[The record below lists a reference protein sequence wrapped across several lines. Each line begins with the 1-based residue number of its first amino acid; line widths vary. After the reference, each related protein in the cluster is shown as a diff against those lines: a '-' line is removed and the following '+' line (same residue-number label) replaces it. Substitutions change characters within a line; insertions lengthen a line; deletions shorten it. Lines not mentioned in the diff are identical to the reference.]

1 MTACTQQDYQRT
13 GQQDAGQVTAS
24 KDDLDREYN
33 DGAERG
39 SQDVAKDAADGHSAG
54 AREARHMERS
64 GPAPDRE
71 QGLRPSSAGT
81 PATAVAAT
89 APRAC
94 CANWRRRRANRWPPN
109 G

>member
-1 MTACTQQDYQRT
+1 MTAYTQQDYQRT

-33 DGAERG
+33 DRAERG
-39 SQDVAKDAADGHSAG
+39 NKDVARDAADGHSAG

-71 QGLRPSSAGT
+71 QET
-81 PATAVAAT
+81 PAEQ
-89 APRAC
+89 
-94 CANWRRRRANRWPPN
+94 RWHA
-109 G
+109 GYRSGGYSAEGLLRELEKEAG